1 MGELSK
7 LPNIGEVIE
16 KQLNT
21 IGIYTPEELVGIGS
35 KGAFFRINII
45 DNTVCLHML
54 YALQGAVEGKRYTLL
69 TERTKKDLKHFFDN
83 L

>member
-21 IGIYTPEELVGIGS
+21 IGIYTPEELVRIGS
-35 KGAFFRINII
+35 KEAFFRIKII

-54 YALQGAVEGKRYTLL
+54 YALQGAVEEKRYTLL
-69 TERTKKDLKHFFDN
+69 TERTKKDLKHFFNN

>member
-21 IGIYTPEELVGIGS
+21 IGIYTPEQLVSIGS
-35 KGAFFRINII
+35 KEAFFRIEII

-54 YALQGAVEGKRYTLL
+54 YALQGAVEEKRYTLL
-69 TERTKKDLKHFFDN
+69 TEHTKKDLKHFFDN